1 MHVSRIR
8 NQNGVVTVLVRQSY
22 REEGKVKKRT
32 IANITHLPPRT
43 QKVIERSLAG
53 DAIVPASAFE
63 IVRAR
68 QHGHVEAVLT
78 TMRKLKLDRLL
89 SKTPCRQRDLAL
101 ALIAA
106 RVLQP
111 NSKLATTRWW
121 DDTTLP
127 AMLGVEGASE
137 NDLYGAMDWLLARQ
151 PAIEASLARRH
162 LEACGL
168 VLYDL
173 TSSYVEGTKCSL
185 AARGHS
191 RDGKPDKL
199 QINFG
204 MVTDEDG
211 RPVSVTVYPGNTADP
226 ATVQDQIDKLQNDFG
241 IDLVVFVGDRGMV
254 AQTGIDRFKEQGGVE
269 WITALKSG
277 AIRRLH
283 ADGALQMSLFDDRNL
298 FELSSPHFPD
308 ERLVACRNPLLAE
321 RRARMRKGMLDA
333 TRRELLKVQR
343 MVKRGRLLGRAK
355 IGVRV
360 GRVVNKYKM
369 AKHFKLTITDDR
381 FTYRVR
387 RDSVQSEAAVDGIYV
402 IRTSVQSEAI
412 SSDDVVRHYK
422 RLTKVEK
429 DFRSMKSTGLEVRPL
444 YHRKEERVRSHV
456 FLCML
461 ALYVQWHM
469 QRAWRPLLFAEEVDT
484 LPTRDPVKASQPTAT
499 VRAKKAS
506 KATPDGLPV
515 HSFRTLICNLACIT
529 KNVCKTATSTE
540 TFEVVAKRTRLQEKA
555 LSLLKAA

>member
-53 DAIVPASAFE
+53 DAIVPSSAFE

-78 TMRKLKLDRLL
+78 TMRRLKLDRLL

-106 RVLQP
+106 RILQP

-127 AMLGVEGASE
+127 AMLGIEGACE

-162 LEACGL
+162 LEPCGL

-173 TSSYVEGTKCSL
+173 TSSYVEGTKCPL

-191 RDGKPDKL
+191 RDGKRDKL

-211 RPVSVTVYPGNTADP
+211 RPISVTVYPGNTADP

-277 AIRRLH
+277 GIRRLH

-298 FELSSPHFPD
+298 FELSSPHFPG

-321 RRARMRKGMLDA
+321 RRAKKRNEMLDA
-333 TRRELLKVQR
+333 TRREFIKVQR
-343 MVKRGRLLGRAK
+343 MVKRGRLRGRDS
-355 IGVRV
+355 IGIRV

-381 FTYRVR
+381 FSYRVR
-387 RDSVQSEAAVDGIYV
+387 RDSVRKEAAVDGIYV
-402 IRTSVQSEAI
+402 IRTSVPAEAI

-429 DFRSMKSTGLEVRPL
+429 DFRSMKATGLEVRPL
-444 YHRKEERVRSHV
+444 HHHKEERVRAHV

-469 QRAWRPLLFAEEVDT
+469 QRALRPLLFAEESDT
-484 LPTRDPVKASQPTAT
+484 LPTRDPVKPSQPTA
-499 VRAKKAS
+499 VASAKKAS
-506 KATPDGLPV
+506 KTTPDGLPV
-515 HSFRTLICNLACIT
+515 HSFRTLLCNLACIT
-529 KNVCKTATSTE
+529 KNVCKTETSTE
-540 TFEVVAKRTRLQEKA
+540 TFEVIANRTKLQEKA